1 MLRDANLLK
10 QGDKAREVTAMRTL
24 ILVGL
29 LALTSGCVAKTALD
43 IVTLPVK
50 AAGKAVDLATTSQS
64 EADRNRG
71 RSIRKAEAREAKEAR
86 RRDKEERRQSN
97 RDD

>member
-1 MLRDANLLK
+1 
-10 QGDKAREVTAMRTL
+10 MRTL